1 MRNDPIIMATFLKAK
16 DRANWPSD
24 GTSPIVTVAR
34 QIGSEGES
42 IAKRIAE
49 ILTEQSKGLQPWIIV
64 DKNIADH
71 VIEDHHLPQRISRFL
86 SEEETTSIEDHIEGM
101 LGINVPHATVMDKMT
116 KTIVRIARMGHVV
129 FVGRAAHV
137 ITAQFPR
144 AVHVRIIG
152 SFERR
157 VERVM
162 KEMDCPRHEAANEV
176 RKVDD
181 HRRSFVSKNFHSDL
195 DDPTRFDLVINTDR
209 VAVDEAAQMVAH
221 LVSSPHFRDTEAR
234 QLSDLRH
241 EVLGE

>member
-16 DRANWPSD
+16 ERANWPSD

-34 QIGSEGES
+34 QIGSQGEL

-49 ILTEQSKGLQPWIIV
+49 ILTEQSRGLEPWIIV

-71 VIEDHHLPQRISRFL
+71 VIEDHHLPPRISRFL

-116 KTIVRIARMGHVV
+116 QTIVRIARMGHVV

-137 ITAQFPR
+137 ITARFPR
-144 AVHVRIIG
+144 AVHIRVVG

-157 VERVM
+157 VERIM
-162 KEMDCPRHEAANEV
+162 KEMDCPRHDAESEV
-176 RKVDD
+176 RRVDE
-181 HRRSFVSKNFHSDL
+181 RRDSFVAKNFHSAL
-195 DDPTRFDLVINTDR
+195 DDPTRFDLIINTDR
-209 VAVDEAAQMVAH
+209 VAVEEAARMVAH
-221 LVSSPHFRDTEAR
+221 LVSSPHFRDIEAR
-234 QLSDLRH
+234 QLSELRH